1 MKNIKK
7 ISIITF
13 IIVASF
19 ISTIS
24 QSFACSC
31 IMPESP
37 TKSMENATSVF
48 IWKVSKIENSW
59 IVDELTWWIKTKEVT
74 FNVSSIIKWD
84 ENNEIKITTPD
95 SSASCWFNFQEN
107 KEYIVYTYWE
117 KDKLEVSLC
126 SRTAL
131 TSDASEDLKEF
142 ENIVKKPNSWVDD
155 SNKNIYNNKFIYLSL
170 IIITFLIILI
180 YIKNISKT
188 KKKD

>member
-13 IIVASF
+13 IIITSV
-19 ISTIS
+19 ILTIS

-31 IMPESP
+31 IMPENP
-37 TKSMENATSVF
+37 TKSMENATSIF

-59 IVDELTWWIKTKEVT
+59 IVDELAWWMKTKQVT
-74 FNVSSIIKWD
+74 FDVSNIIKWD

-142 ENIVKKPNSWVDD
+142 ENIVKTPSSWVDD
-155 SNKNIYNNKFIYLSL
+155 SNKNIYNNKFIYLFL
-170 IIITFLIILI
+170 TIITFLVILI
-180 YIKNISKT
+180 YIKKISIT